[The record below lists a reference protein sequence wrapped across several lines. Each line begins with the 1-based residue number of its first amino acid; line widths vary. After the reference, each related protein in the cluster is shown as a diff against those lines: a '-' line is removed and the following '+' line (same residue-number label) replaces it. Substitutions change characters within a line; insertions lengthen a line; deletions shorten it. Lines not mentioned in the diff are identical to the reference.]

1 MAEETEKK
9 PVDYIE
15 RTLSQVETV
24 HKAADRL
31 TSSEDKESADQLE
44 IEIEKLCFYQN
55 SAKGNPKVRAE
66 QTAERVRALVLGN
79 AITQPLP
86 N

>member
-9 PVDYIE
+9 PVDYME

-31 TSSEDKESADQLE
+31 KSSVDKESADQLE
-44 IEIEKLCFYQN
+44 IELEKLCFCLIEGEG
-55 SAKGNPKVRAE
+55 SHLFHKRSHHIMFIVD
-66 QTAERVRALVLGN
+66 
-79 AITQPLP
+79 
-86 N
+86 